1 MQLCRECDKVL
12 WQRHEC
18 CPSCRARSPHARTVL
33 TLPGTA
39 GRHVRLAAAVA
50 VSAPVALA
58 AVDQVLHWLL
68 TAA

>member
-1 MQLCRECDKVL
+1 
-12 WQRHEC
+12 
-18 CPSCRARSPHARTVL
+18 
-33 TLPGTA
+33 
-39 GRHVRLAAAVA
+39 VRLAAAVA